1 MFMLYLLR
9 LITGYV
15 KFRAAGRFPER
26 FMNLCATNGLVIW
39 DPEMQDGVLYGYM
52 SLSDYKKIRTYA
64 RAAKIRCHVL
74 KRYGLIFVY
83 NRYRHRIGIPI
94 GTAVFAALLYL
105 LSSCI
110 WSIKVVGNES
120 ISSDVIMSQLS
131 SIGVYEGVTSS
142 SIDTEN
148 ARQQLLINNTSLSWA
163 AINISGCFITVDV
176 REVDN
181 IEQDT
186 ENTPCNIIADKGG
199 VIKSIM
205 ARGGVPE
212 IKVGEAVIP
221 GDLLVSGIIELKTG
235 STVFVEA
242 DAEVLAE
249 VEYKKEVFVP
259 FKQTETV
266 SLGASS
272 TRCVLQIFNIKIP
285 LFLGSYDKPCYIE
298 RETVRP
304 NINGAD
310 LPIKLHC
317 AYFTDTQKVTY
328 TISEA
333 TAKKKCEEQMKR
345 VEESELPD
353 IVSSAKAVFTVEK
366 DGVRMKKS
374 YICLEDIAKKEII
387 LQSD

>member
-15 KFRAAGRFPER
+15 KFRATGRFPER
-26 FMNLCATNGLVIW
+26 FMNLCAKNGIVIW
-39 DPEMQDGVLYGYM
+39 DPEMQDGALYGFM
-52 SLSDYKKIRTYA
+52 SLSDYKRIRTYA
-64 RAAKIRCHVL
+64 RAAKIRCRVL

-83 NRYRHRIGIPI
+83 NRYRHRFGIPI
-94 GTAVFAALLYL
+94 GTAVFAVILYF
-105 LSSCI
+105 LSGSI
-110 WSIKVVGNES
+110 WSIKVVGNETV
-120 ISSDVIMSQLS
+120 SSDVILSQLS
-131 SIGVYEGVTSS
+131 DIGVYEGIMSS

-163 AINISGCFITVDV
+163 AINISGCFVTVDV
-176 REVDN
+176 REVDS

-186 ENTPCNIIADKGG
+186 DNTPCNIIAAKGG
-199 VIKSIM
+199 VIKTIM
-205 ARGGVPE
+205 ARGGVPA

-249 VEYKKEVFVP
+249 VEYQKEVFVP

-266 SLGASS
+266 PLETSS

-298 RETVRP
+298 RETVCP
-304 NINGAD
+304 SINGAD
-310 LPIKLHC
+310 LPLKLHY

-328 TISEA
+328 TISEE
-333 TAKKKCEEQMKR
+333 TAKKKCEEQIKTI
-345 VEESELPD
+345 EEKELPK
-353 IVSSAKAVFTVEK
+353 IVSSSNTVFTVEK
-366 DGVRMKKS
+366 DGVRMTKK